1 MDGRGTAAWPVAP
14 APLPHTST
22 TTTTTAPASSAGAPG
37 RVCASACGLR
47 VRMRLRLRLRLRW
60 LHFDH
65 RLVIWCASEAVSV
78 CVCVLVPARACAVP
92 GLTDGRRRSSAAL
105 RGRPWRDPLP
115 RGASNVLCCQQHWN
129 RGVASVEAH
138 RKSVDVSASNS
149 TPSKAGRPVMAGRD
163 GSSSASPS
171 QWRRRGWRWDA
182 ADQGRA
188 INAVRV
194 VCPWRRLALFHAC
207 ASHIAC
213 SRPRCAYCW
222 GRCGRNSLYPRD
234 TRTAQLA
241 QAKITRQ
248 RVRLRRLLALGLP
261 AGRRTRAAP

>member
-1 MDGRGTAAWPVAP
+1 MISLLRSSSVIHRRLQKRKGGRVCVCLFLCALVRCRLDRRP
-14 APLPHTST
+14 APQ
-22 TTTTTAPASSAGAPG
+22 PAALSDPPAPG
-37 RVCASACGLR
+37 REHR
-47 VRMRLRLRLRLRW
+47 V
-60 LHFDH
+60 
-65 RLVIWCASEAVSV
+65 
-78 CVCVLVPARACAVP
+78 
-92 GLTDGRRRSSAAL
+92 
-105 RGRPWRDPLP
+105 
-115 RGASNVLCCQQHWN
+115 CCQQHWN

-222 GRCGRNSLYPRD
+222 GRCGRNSFHPRA

-241 QAKITRQ
+241 
-248 RVRLRRLLALGLP
+248 GLP
-261 AGRRTRAAP
+261 AGRRRRAAP